1 MKAYI
6 SSQTVD
12 PEVISMG
19 TTYLRICCV
28 LSFGIIFFSLFEKLL
43 QATGRSLYSTIGQV
57 AGAVINIILDP
68 IMIYGI
74 GPVPEMGVAGAAY
87 ATVIGQIVSAGL
99 LLVFH
104 LKLNKEFE
112 HGIKHMKPSART
124 MKEIYSIGLPAI
136 IAQALMSI
144 MVYAMNLILKFNP
157 SAQTAYGLFY
167 KVQQFVLFLAFGLR
181 DAITPIIAFAYG
193 MGSKK
198 RIKDGIRYGLIYTI
212 ALMILGVL
220 ITEIFPNAFASLFN
234 AGQSRAYFI
243 GAMRIISISFGIYQA
258 LNGGLESLIISLLRQ
273 LVIILPLAAI
283 FSFFVRNGQMGV
295 SLIWWAFPITEFVS
309 CLVGYVF
316 LKRIQRNKVEKLG

>member
-1 MKAYI
+1 MVD
-6 SSQTVD
+6 SS
-12 PEVISMG
+12 
-19 TTYLRICCV
+19 ICEEWLSNAPV
-28 LSFGIIFFSLFEKLL
+28 GSSASKSFGLLIIAL
-43 QATGRSLYSTIGQV
+43 
-57 AGAVINIILDP
+57 
-68 IMIYGI
+68 
-74 GPVPEMGVAGAAY
+74 
-87 ATVIGQIVSAGL
+87 
-99 LLVFH
+99 
-104 LKLNKEFE
+104 
-112 HGIKHMKPSART
+112 
-124 MKEIYSIGLPAI
+124 
-136 IAQALMSI
+136 AQALMSI

-243 GAMRIISISFGIYQA
+243 GAMRIISISFVFAGINVAYQGIYQA

-283 FSFFVRNGQMGV
+283 FSVFVRNDQMGV
-295 SLIWWAFPITEFVS
+295 SLIWWAFTITEFVS
-309 CLVGYVF
+309 CLAGYVF
-316 LKRIQRNKVEKLG
+316 LKKIQRNKVEKLG